1 MKQNF
6 RFWSQGISRKSFI
19 NWTTFFTVKVNGRG
33 MYIPSCLESIL
44 AHLYAGAFFKVITD
58 LMGEPSLCIFI
69 RPLIVGGV
77 GKRLMYFHL
86 SSLYIISWYSFILFL
101 SSYGNFLVGSLLT
114 LLKLLF
120 DMTFI
125 TVLWYSS
132 WYTITIELHLSDLD
146 IIALL
151 LIFL

>member
-1 MKQNF
+1 
-6 RFWSQGISRKSFI
+6 
-19 NWTTFFTVKVNGRG
+19 

-44 AHLYAGAFFKVITD
+44 AHLYAGAFFKVITG